1 MDYFSI
7 IELYFERRKI
17 MADNSIQK
25 LKLLYL
31 LKIMLENTDDEH
43 GLKSTDIIR
52 CLSEVGIKIERK
64 TLYNDIALLK
74 EFGID
79 IYQEQRGR
87 QILYHIG
94 NRDFE
99 LPELKLLVDLVQ
111 SSRFIT
117 KKKSQ
122 SLINKIEKLTS
133 KHEAEQLQRQVFVSG
148 RVKSENERIY
158 YNVDLIHMA
167 INSDARV
174 NFQYFQWNINKEK
187 ELRHNGKI
195 YDVSPWALSWD
206 SEKYYLVGYDEDLK
220 AIRHYRVDKIL
231 NLKLSD
237 KQRSGKNEF
246 CKFDIAKYSKRIFG
260 MFDGEEKIVKLR
272 VKNSFVGV
280 IFDRFGTDIEIDIIN
295 NDFFEIEVEV
305 AVSEQFLGW
314 ILALGDNVK
323 IVEPKEVVKNM
334 KDMLNERFN
343 LYNNE

>member
-1 MDYFSI
+1 MSVFSI
-7 IELYFERRKI
+7 IELSFERRKK
-17 MADNSIQK
+17 MAGNYIQK

-31 LKIMLENTDDEH
+31 LKIMFENTDDEH
-43 GLKSTDIIR
+43 GLKSADIIR

-64 TLYNDIALLK
+64 TLYSDIALLK

-79 IYQEQRGR
+79 IYQEQKGR

-122 SLINKIEKLTS
+122 SLINKIEKLAS
-133 KHEAEQLQRQVFVSG
+133 KYEAERLQRQVFVSG

-158 YNVDLIHMA
+158 YNVDLIHTA
-167 INSDARV
+167 INSDKSIY
-174 NFQYFQWNINKEK
+174 FQYFQWNINKEK

-206 SEKYYLVGYDEDLK
+206 NEKYYLVGYDEDLK

-231 NLKLSD
+231 NLKISD
-237 KQRSGKNEF
+237 KQRMGKSEF
-246 CKFDIAKYSKRIFG
+246 SVFDIAKYTKRIFG
-260 MFDGEEKIVKLR
+260 MFDGEERKVKLR

-280 IFDRFGTDIEIDIIN
+280 IIDRFGTDIVIDKIN
-295 NDFFEIEVEV
+295 DEYFETEVEV

-323 IVEPKEVVKNM
+323 IVGSKEVVKNM
-334 KDMLNERFN
+334 KDMLNDRFK
-343 LYNNE
+343 LYNDE

>member
-1 MDYFSI
+1 M
-7 IELYFERRKI
+7 E
-17 MADNSIQK
+17 DNSIQK

-31 LKIMLENTDDEH
+31 LKFLLENTDDEH
-43 GLKSTDIIR
+43 GIKSSDIIKY
-52 CLSEVGIKIERK
+52 LSEVGIKIERK
-64 TLYNDIALLK
+64 TLYSDISLLK
-74 EFGID
+74 RFGVD
-79 IYQEQRGR
+79 IYQEHDGR

-133 KHEAEQLQRQVFVSG
+133 KYEAEQLQRQVFVSG

-206 SEKYYLVGYDEDLK
+206 SENYYLVGYDEDLK
-220 AIRHYRVDKIL
+220 AIRHYRVDKIV

-237 KQRSGKNEF
+237 NKRFGKDDF
-246 CKFDIAKYSKRIFG
+246 YKFDIAKYTNRIFG
-260 MFDGEEKIVKLR
+260 MFDGEEKRVRLR

-280 IFDRFGTDIEIDIIN
+280 IIDRFGTDIEIDKIN
-295 NDFFEIEVEV
+295 NIFFETEVEV

-323 IVEPKEVVKNM
+323 IVEPEEVVKNM
-334 KDMLNERFN
+334 KDMLNERFK
-343 LYNNE
+343 LYNDE

>member
-1 MDYFSI
+1 MLDKFDQ
-7 IELYFERRKI
+7 R
-17 MADNSIQK
+17 

-31 LKIMLENTDDEH
+31 MNIMLEKTDDEH
-43 GLKSTDIIR
+43 GLKSTDIINL
-52 CLSEVGIKIERK
+52 LSDYGIKVERK
-64 TLYNDIALLK
+64 TLYSDIELLRK
-74 EFGID
+74 FGID
-79 IYQEQRGR
+79 IYKEQCGK
-87 QILYHIG
+87 QTLYHVG
-94 NRDFE
+94 SRDFE

-133 KHEAEQLQRQVFVSG
+133 KYEAEQLQRQVFVSE

-158 YNVDLIHMA
+158 YNVDLIHTA
-167 INSDARV
+167 INSDKSI

-237 KQRSGKNEF
+237 RQRSGKNEF

-260 MFDGEEKIVKLR
+260 MFDGEEKRVKLR

-280 IFDRFGTDIEIDIIN
+280 IIDRFGIDIEINIRDN
-295 NDFFEIEVEV
+295 EYFETEVEV
-305 AVSEQFLGW
+305 VVSEQFLGW

-323 IVEPKEVVKNM
+323 IVEPEEVVKNM
-334 KDMLNERFN
+334 KDMLNERFK
-343 LYNNE
+343 LYNDE